1 MTINRKG
8 GKHKHMKRNRNVGED
23 RRNPKHIRKALSE
36 MGEFYAKVIKPY
48 GNKRFE
54 VTIVD
59 TTWEQKN
66 RTMTASLRGSKKM
79 RKFDRVTTDK
89 IVMVTYDDTIG
100 YLDIAHV
107 YKDWEVS
114 YLKKDKV
121 EETGEFRIVL
131 DNTVRDDVFSFDYSL
146 QNTSVQ
152 TKKDDPKSISIAE
165 LTGIAS
171 DDEYN
176 EEEVNYQNVSYTKKS
191 NKKKEDL
198 DNFIDN
204 I

>member
-23 RRNPKHIRKALSE
+23 RRNPKHIRKALFE

-59 TTWEQKN
+59 TTWQQKK

-79 RKFDRVTTDK
+79 RKFDRVTADK

-114 YLKKDKV
+114 HLTKEKI

-131 DNTVRDDVFSFDYSL
+131 DNTVRDDVFNFDYSL
-146 QNTSVQ
+146 LNSSVK
-152 TKKDDPKSISIAE
+152 TEKDDPKSVSIAE

-171 DDEYN
+171 DDEEE

>member
-23 RRNPKHIRKALSE
+23 RKNPKHIRRALSE

-59 TTWEQKN
+59 TTWKGKKI
-66 RTMTASLRGSKKM
+66 TMTASLRGSKKM
-79 RKFDRVTTDK
+79 RKFERVTSDK

-114 YLKKDKV
+114 YIKKDKV
-121 EETGEFRIVL
+121 EENGEFRIIL
-131 DNTVRDDVFSFDYSL
+131 DNVVKDNVFSFDFSL
-146 QNTSVQ
+146 QNTEVK
-152 TKKDDPKSISIAE
+152 TREDDPRSISISE
-165 LTGIAS
+165 LTGIPS
-171 DDEYN
+171 DDE
-176 EEEVNYQNVSYTKKS
+176 EEEVNYQNVSHIKTS
-191 NKKKEDL
+191 NKKNDL
-198 DNFIDN
+198 EELINSI
-204 I
+204 